1 MLSENS
7 GLTFELVIIF
17 LELNFS
23 FSLEYIDYWYGKKII
38 YLPICS
44 SINFPGAQRYLC
56 SRKKENPN

>member
-23 FSLEYIDYWYGKKII
+23 FSLEYIDYWYGKKI
-38 YLPICS
+38 YLFAHLF
-44 SINFPGAQRYLC
+44 IN
-56 SRKKENPN
+56 